1 MGQKD
6 CVAANNAWI
15 VEPVRHHCRPGSPDC
30 GTIIDPGFGGGGRG
44 DIHVG
49 RRHLQVKPPKVE
61 MRGRCIES
69 CKKQDI
75 YACRTEKTC
84 TDPKIG
90 GTWQPRPHA
99 SPGSPT
105 GFCRQSCSVDQPYQ
119 CKTSHDCTKIGG
131 KFDDPKLCH
140 ANNGNSPFVAIEF
153 RDHCSVWV
161 QYVLADDKSKKVS
174 PMMRLVGVGLD
185 GGITTD
191 TLLDN
196 AKTICGK
203 TDMVKRLAEDFSG
216 ILALS
221 KVDENKDN
229 TLTITVND
237 PIAGNTEVEVTNNPQ
252 NRAKA
257 AKEWKKKYNVNTFN
271 PEKCGR

>member
-1 MGQKD
+1 MSKGQWQEHFGPIVSMCKSFQKD
-6 CVAANNAWI
+6 RSLSRCARMSTEATETLTKVCCTKATQCKANHGA
-15 VEPVRHHCRPGSPDC
+15 PTKC
-30 GTIIDPGFGGGGRG
+30 T
-44 DIHVG
+44 
-49 RRHLQVKPPKVE
+49 
-61 MRGRCIES
+61 GRCADVFLPFFETCGSILLNGQS
-69 CKKQDI
+69 DNSVLGRL
-75 YACRTEKTC
+75 YKTC
-84 TDPKIG
+84 T
-90 GTWQPRPHA
+90 A
-99 SPGSPT
+99 T
-105 GFCRQSCSVDQPYQ
+105 G
-119 CKTSHDCTKIGG
+119 KG

-252 NRAKA
+252 NRAKV